1 MSKVSYQDVYVVN
14 VVLRSIAGRSVI
26 TEEDL
31 GLKEG
36 TLPPT
41 SVASLGSL
49 ITIDRELLRPF
60 HTLRTR
66 TQRYCEGKGVKVG
79 LGYVVPA
86 SELPSTLVQ
95 LEKFKDEF
103 YDEKRSFLAGFRDTL
118 DERMQSFPDYSDL
131 LKASAPTYDY
141 VEKRLQYDIDVVK
154 LATPVGDPNEKI
166 LASTLRRDGND
177 ISSALLKEIA
187 AFCRDIYERALRESQ
202 SVCKRNL
209 TPLRNTLLPKLRSFQ
224 LLDGRISPVTAL
236 LESVLNWADKRLA
249 EIPKGD
255 PKKLVDGDF
264 RYFCESFDQL
274 RSENLLNTMVD
285 AHSSQN
291 IVPAG
296 QPASKAP
303 QVAPKPPPDV
313 PSHRPASSSTGRV
326 RPAPRRINF

>member
-14 VVLRSIAGRSVI
+14 VVLRSIAGRSTI

-31 GLKEG
+31 GLEEG

-49 ITIDRELLRPF
+49 ITVDRELLRPF

-86 SELPSTLVQ
+86 KELQSTLVK

-103 YDEKRSFLAGFRDTL
+103 YDEKRKFLADFQDTL
-118 DERMQSFPDYSDL
+118 TERMQSFPDYSDL
-131 LKASAPTYDY
+131 LEASAPTYNY
-141 VEKRLQYDIDVVK
+141 VDKRLQYDIDVIK
-154 LATPVGDPNEKI
+154 LATPVGDPNEKA
-166 LASTLRRDGND
+166 LETTLHRDGND
-177 ISSALLKEIA
+177 ISSSLLKEIA

-224 LLDGRISPVTAL
+224 LLDGRIRPVTTL
-236 LESVLNWADKRLA
+236 LESMLDWADSRLA
-249 EIPKGD
+249 AIPKGD
-255 PKKLVDGDF
+255 PKELVDGDF
-264 RYFCESFDQL
+264 RQFCESFDKL
-274 RSENLLNTMVD
+274 RSENLLTAMVD
-285 AHSSQN
+285 AHSSQDV
-291 IVPAG
+291 VPARK
-296 QPASKAP
+296 PAPKAP
-303 QVAPKPPPDV
+303 DVAPDRTAAV
-313 PSHRPASSSTGRV
+313 SANRSTNSSNGRV
-326 RPAPRRINF
+326 RRTPQRINF